1 MYKHTTLPVLVQY
14 FSLPEIGL
22 EDRGG
27 VDFLDDPTA
36 GVGKFYPRHLS
47 KNPRKI
53 REPHCLYCSC
63 IIFLH
68 YISNIKFYRLPVDLQ
83 CVVPS
88 CFKKWGRVLEI
99 YNENTCNVLRWVFR
113 CHLDHY

>member
-36 GVGKFYPRHLS
+36 WVGEFYLRHLS
-47 KNPRKI
+47 KISLQFKPRGCAQNPGTT
-53 REPHCLYCSC
+53 
-63 IIFLH
+63 
-68 YISNIKFYRLPVDLQ
+68 LPVL
-83 CVVPS
+83 
-88 CFKKWGRVLEI
+88 
-99 YNENTCNVLRWVFR
+99 
-113 CHLDHY
+113 